1 MGAGAHALPAA
12 PARRDG
18 VLGSLGRALA
28 MLLLPA
34 SIVPVLVFGP
44 QLVRAPEKLWRE
56 DRAAVQRLAE
66 SRRPAVLHEPSP
78 PGAKGTGAKG
88 TGAKGRG
95 AR

>member
-1 MGAGAHALPAA
+1 MGAGAHSLPAA
-12 PARRDG
+12 PAHRDG

-56 DRAAVQRLAE
+56 DRAAVQRLGE
-66 SRRPAVLHEPSP
+66 SRRPAARHKHSP
-78 PGAKGTGAKG
+78 PATKRK
-88 TGAKGRG
+88 GAKGRG